1 MFLFRYQADNML
13 ELGDILGNT
22 SIGREG
28 SVKMGENEHG
38 ARRGK

>member
-1 MFLFRYQADNML
+1 ML
-13 ELGDILGNT
+13 ELGNILGNT
-22 SIGREG
+22 LTGREG

>member
-1 MFLFRYQADNML
+1 ML

-28 SVKMGENEHG
+28 SVKMGKMNMVQGEVNDRLKK
-38 ARRGK
+38 A